1 MGIGSCLLFAIWF
14 LSGLVM
20 IYVPFPTLTAQ
31 ERQVGQ
37 ETIAWQRV
45 NVQPAVALASAG
57 VTTPKSLT
65 LEMRDTVPV
74 WHIDTWEGERSAVS
88 AMAGAPLPPV
98 DEAMARHVASRFGNA
113 SVRALEQIER
123 DQWTVSGSYDPHRPL
138 WKTSLADPAGTE
150 LYVSSSTGM
159 VVLDTTRF
167 ERFWNWLGSVP
178 HWIYP
183 TILRQDN
190 AAWRQVVMWVS
201 GPCIAA
207 AVTGMWIGILRM
219 QIGRRRYRRGE
230 ITPYHGWMWWHHI
243 AGLTGG
249 LALLAWIFSGW
260 LSVDPFR
267 LFASNGIGTAERLA
281 YAHPATPSPLSI
293 RRLAVM
299 APTARQM
306 KVEWAAGRELL
317 TFDRPGQPV
326 VTIEANNLKPP
337 VLTQNRIASAAA
349 MLVPGARAV
358 AVDRLTR
365 PDAYWY
371 DVGALP
377 KLPVLRVRFNDAAQ
391 TWVHIDPA
399 TGLVVGE
406 TDSRRRLYRWFFDLL
421 HKWDFNSLTLNR
433 PAWDVLLWTLSILG
447 LITSVSGIWIGWIR
461 LLHSRPASRSNGDV
475 GS

>member
-1 MGIGSCLLFAIWF
+1 
-14 LSGLVM
+14 
-20 IYVPFPTLTAQ
+20 
-31 ERQVGQ
+31 
-37 ETIAWQRV
+37 
-45 NVQPAVALASAG
+45 
-57 VTTPKSLT
+57 
-65 LEMRDTVPV
+65 
-74 WHIDTWEGERSAVS
+74 
-88 AMAGAPLPPV
+88 
-98 DEAMARHVASRFGNA
+98 
-113 SVRALEQIER
+113 
-123 DQWTVSGSYDPHRPL
+123 
-138 WKTSLADPAGTE
+138 
-150 LYVSSSTGM
+150 
-159 VVLDTTRF
+159 
-167 ERFWNWLGSVP
+167 
-178 HWIYP
+178 
-183 TILRQDN
+183 
-190 AAWRQVVMWVS
+190 
-201 GPCIAA
+201 
-207 AVTGMWIGILRM
+207 
-219 QIGRRRYRRGE
+219 
-230 ITPYHGWMWWHHI
+230 
-243 AGLTGG
+243 
-249 LALLAWIFSGW
+249 
-260 LSVDPFR
+260 
-267 LFASNGIGTAERLA
+267 
-281 YAHPATPSPLSI
+281 
-293 RRLAVM
+293 M